1 MKKKN
6 TTVRKV
12 QKSDR
17 KIEERGRNDTPNTNT
32 WPLTFFAWYVHFNKK
47 KNGRVIVVLWVKY
60 FLYYKSTIFV
70 YQ

>member
-47 KNGRVIVVLWVKY
+47 KMAGL
-60 FLYYKSTIFV
+60 
-70 YQ
+70 